1 MINIGN
7 NSNNG
12 KLYES
17 KYYKKPI
24 PLFMIQVRKNSHHG
38 KITFYFHWLV
48 ESDVKQK
55 LVESNSLR
63 KNPLTFSH
71 GTITVLLQKVIL
83 FEFSL
88 SACVEMQFF
97 LLQIAIKVERKELIN
112 LITVYIESQCFFPNM
127 LTEKFQ
133 FPHRKSSY
141 QIKSAFLERK
151 KLTLQLSIDNKFQID
166 GHKCKSLL
174 I

>member
-1 MINIGN
+1 M
-7 NSNNG
+7 
-12 KLYES
+12 
-17 KYYKKPI
+17 
-24 PLFMIQVRKNSHHG
+24 
-38 KITFYFHWLV
+38 
-48 ESDVKQK
+48 
-55 LVESNSLR
+55 
-63 KNPLTFSH
+63 
-71 GTITVLLQKVIL
+71 IL

-133 FPHRKSSY
+133 FSHRKSSY

-151 KLTLQLSIDNKFQID
+151 KLTF
-166 GHKCKSLL
+166 
-174 I
+174 